1 MATNTTFA
9 TLQEDVRNYLE
20 RGSATTDPVVYAQ
33 IPRLINLAE
42 RRMAR
47 ELKVQGFISSVTQ
60 TMTAGQAV
68 YSKPDRWRDT
78 VSINVYDATSR
89 SPVFPR
95 SYEYIRA
102 YAPVTAATGTPEF
115 YADYDYEHWLFAPA
129 PATAVSMEV
138 LYYALPPLLDDT
150 NQSNWLTDYAPEAL
164 LYATLMEAAL
174 FLKDDTRL
182 ATFQS
187 MYDRAAGMLN
197 GEDLAK
203 IVDRSSMRKE
213 A

>member
-1 MATNTTFA
+1 MATNTTFT
-9 TLQEDVRNYLE
+9 TLQEDVRKYLE
-20 RGSATTDPVVYAQ
+20 RGSAVSDPVVYAQ
-33 IPRLINLAE
+33 IPRLINMAE

-47 ELKVQGFISSVTQ
+47 ELKVQGYIDVVTQ
-60 TMTAGQAV
+60 TLATGQGV

-78 VSINVYDATSR
+78 VSMSVKDGSTYT
-89 SPVFPR
+89 PVFPR
-95 SYEYIRA
+95 SYEYARA
-102 YAPVTAATGTPEF
+102 YCPSGETGTPEV
-115 YADYDYEHWLFAPA
+115 YADYDYGHWLLAPA
-129 PATAVSMEV
+129 PASALVMEV

-150 NQSNWLTDYAPEAL
+150 NQTNWLTEYAAEAL

-174 FLKDDTRL
+174 FLKDDARMGV
-182 ATFQS
+182 FQQ

-203 IVDRSSMRKE
+203 IIDRASTRKE